1 MPNGQSLKYLN
12 EWTELWR
19 LTDTLYDRQ
28 LKRWGLSLNAYFVL
42 CLLLDT
48 PEGVEPAVIADKVS
62 ILRQSVTV
70 LLNDFEKRKLIVR
83 KESKEDLTGGK
94 RFFSPRADANSR
106 KRSAEKLRKSN
117 LKRLPE
123 FRRNCSMP
131 LWKWHGHFICA
142 SKPLRRTEHE
152 SARTAVPSAGR
163 SGQSDLS
170 GGIRLSA

>member
-48 PEGVEPAVIADKVS
+48 PEDVEPAVIADKVS

-83 KESKEDLTGGK
+83 KESKEDHRRKKILFTPGG
-94 RFFSPRADANSR
+94 R
-106 KRSAEKLRKSN
+106 KFAEKVCG
-117 LKRLPE
+117 E
-123 FRRNCSMP
+123 
-131 LWKWHGHFICA
+131 I
-142 SKPLRRTEHE
+142 TEIELEAIAGIPQELQHATLE
-152 SARTAVPSAGR
+152 MARTFYLRFKAITENRA
-163 SGQSDLS
+163 
-170 GGIRLSA
+170 